1 MKIDI
6 KIFIQDE
13 LKKITN
19 KHFSKKYITQ
29 YLIPIVNNIND
40 SIDNKFIISG
50 PQGSGKTTLTKL
62 LKTVI
67 EKIYKKKVM
76 LLSID
81 DYYLSKKERIELSK
95 KVHPLLITRG
105 VPGTHNVKKLKRDI
119 NNFIKKKFP
128 IRVPIFDKLIDDASN
143 KKKIIKKAD
152 ILLLEG
158 WCCGS
163 TPLTNKY
170 LYKNINDLERQL
182 DNKNRWRSYYNSFLK
197 KEYSEIFSK
206 FEKKIYIK
214 PSSFIHILEWR
225 YKQEK
230 QNALIKKKKNFMT
243 KKQLEY
249 FIQHFEKQ
257 TRWMI
262 KTMPAEAGIV
272 IEIDKNQKI
281 EKVIKIDNF

>member
-19 KHFSKKYITQ
+19 KNFSKKYITQ
-29 YLIPIVNNIND
+29 HLIPIVNNIND

-62 LKTVI
+62 LKVVI

-105 VPGTHNVKKLKRDI
+105 VPGTHNVKKLKSHI
-119 NNFIKKKFP
+119 NQFIKKKFP
-128 IRVPIFDKLIDDASN
+128 IRTFTFDKLTDDIS
-143 KKKIIKKAD
+143 KKRKIIKNSD

-170 LYKNINDLERQL
+170 LYKNINDLERKL
-182 DNKNRWRSYYNSFLK
+182 DKNNKWRDYYNSLLK
-197 KEYSEIFSK
+197 KEYAEIFSK
-206 FEKKIYIK
+206 FDKKIYIK
-214 PSSFIHILEWR
+214 PPSFMHVLKWR
-225 YKQEK
+225 HNQEK
-230 QNALIKKKKNFMT
+230 QNALINKKKKLMSI
-243 KKQLEY
+243 KELRY
-249 FIQHFEKQ
+249 FIQHYEKL

-262 KTMPAEAGIV
+262 KTMSAEASI
-272 IEIDKNQKI
+272 IIKINKNQKI
-281 EKVIKIDNF
+281 EKVIKTDNY